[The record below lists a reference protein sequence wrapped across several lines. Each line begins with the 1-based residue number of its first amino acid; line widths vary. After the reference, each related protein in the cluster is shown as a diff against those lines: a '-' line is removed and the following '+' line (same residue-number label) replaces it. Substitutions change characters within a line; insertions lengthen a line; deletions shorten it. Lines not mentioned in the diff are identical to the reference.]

1 MESFQILVIRHLL
14 NIENLI
20 KSQGVSMALDFTK
33 LESSVAAETAA
44 AQANATSTQHAID
57 LLNQIS
63 AELKVI
69 SGLDP
74 VAIQAEVDKLQA
86 QVDAGVASITASS
99 TSLDAA
105 VVADTPAPPAPPTPA
120 PTPAP

>member
-1 MESFQILVIRHLL
+1 
-14 NIENLI
+14 
-20 KSQGVSMALDFTK
+20 MALDFTK
-33 LESSVAAETAA
+33 LEASVASETAI

-63 AELKVI
+63 AELKAM

-86 QVDAGVASITASS
+86 QVDVGVASITASQ
-99 TSLDAA
+99 TALDAA
-105 VVADTPAPPAPPTPA
+105 VVADTPAPPAPPAPPS